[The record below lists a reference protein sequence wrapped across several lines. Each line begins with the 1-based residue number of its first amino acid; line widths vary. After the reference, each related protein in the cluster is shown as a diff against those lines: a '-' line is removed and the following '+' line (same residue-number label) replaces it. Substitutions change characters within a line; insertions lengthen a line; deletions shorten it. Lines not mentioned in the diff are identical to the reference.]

1 MRLVEGLQSMHAGS
15 TQPLLAF
22 DARIR
27 CFPRFMPYGSFLIDD
42 ISFGKLGTAFY
53 GNELAGQIGLLAVDP
68 LDLPNTQVVL
78 EYARID
84 PYAYSHRLNETSY
97 TSNGFLLGDPIVGH
111 RTWDSKNAP

>member
-1 MRLVEGLQSMHAGS
+1 MFPSIHAVWE
-15 TQPLLAF
+15 
-22 DARIR
+22 
-27 CFPRFMPYGSFLIDD
+27 FLIDD

-78 EYARID
+78 EYTRID
-84 PYAYSHRLNETSY
+84 PYVYSHRLNETGY